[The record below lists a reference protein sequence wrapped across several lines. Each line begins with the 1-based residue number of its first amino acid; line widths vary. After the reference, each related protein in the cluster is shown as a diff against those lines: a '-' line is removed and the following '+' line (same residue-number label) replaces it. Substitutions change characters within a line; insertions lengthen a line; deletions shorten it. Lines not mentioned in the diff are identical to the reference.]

1 MKSNRPVNVRKKP
14 VQERSRETVDVILEA
29 AAQVFSDQGFG
40 GATTNR
46 IAERAGVS
54 VGTLYQYFP
63 NKDAI
68 LYSLME
74 HHVREGRSLIAR
86 EAADLRNI
94 GRLDRSVIKRLVEVM
109 IVLHKN
115 DPKLHRV
122 LFEEVHYPHFW
133 KEYRENEEI
142 SVRTLTALLE
152 KTDRNR
158 KKNIEAA
165 IRLLTHAIEAMTHRF
180 VLYGYQDL
188 REEEFTGEL
197 TDMMSRYLLDEETP
211 ADNC

>member
-1 MKSNRPVNVRKKP
+1 MKTSKPVNVRKRP
-14 VQERSRETVDVILEA
+14 VQDRSRDTVDIILQA

-74 HHVREGRSLIAR
+74 RHVREGRALIAR
-86 EAADLRNI
+86 EAADLLNI
-94 GRLDRSVIKRLVEVM
+94 GRLDESTIRRLVEIM

-115 DPKLHRV
+115 DPGLHRV

-133 KEYRENEEI
+133 KEYRENEEL
-142 SVRTLTALLE
+142 SVGVLIGLLE
-152 KTDRNR
+152 KTSRNR

-165 IRLLTHAIEAMTHRF
+165 VRLVSHAIEAMTHRF
-180 VLYGYQDL
+180 VLYGYQGL
-188 REEEFTGEL
+188 GEAEFTSEL
-197 TDMMSRYLLDEETP
+197 TDMMSRYLLDE
-211 ADNC
+211 